1 MGVFYEN
8 PVYIKVASVE
18 LPTKVSSST
27 FSNNNN
33 VHLKRENVEKIANDH
48 HGDHRSVLK
57 HQTNTSAECTLDAGI
72 LDENP
77 VAGIL
82 DENPVSGIL
91 EKITCRNNS
100 ANRIRCSTT
109 SAKRVKID
117 EAFGSKTL
125 SSDIMKKPKS
135 ELTEF
140 GKLPSSEFTSSEK
153 YPKLKGQVK
162 CLGGMKI
169 KM

>member
-1 MGVFYEN
+1 MSSGDTNFVYKWIFKFCENSSSSKYREEKAIKRGILTLLQRIFYEN
-8 PVYIKVASVE
+8 PVYTKVASVE

-27 FSNNNN
+27 FSNNYN

-82 DENPVSGIL
+82 DENPVAGEI
-91 EKITCRNNS
+91 
-100 ANRIRCSTT
+100 
-109 SAKRVKID
+109 V
-117 EAFGSKTL
+117 
-125 SSDIMKKPKS
+125 KKPKS

-140 GKLPSSEFTSSEK
+140 GKLPSSEFTS
-153 YPKLKGQVK
+153 YA
-162 CLGGMKI
+162 
-169 KM
+169 